1 MAMLLAAALRE
12 TKGCIRRV
20 NRGYRSVLV
29 FYSGW
34 AGLCL
39 AQWPNLN
46 FRLLVLFL
54 IFNVSLKKSFTYF
67 YFLEIH
73 KIKVTLLWVL
83 FNSTG
88 KIFYG

>member
-34 AGLCL
+34 VGLCL
-39 AQWPNLN
+39 AQCPNLN

-54 IFNVSLKKSFTYF
+54 IFNVSLKKSFIYF
-67 YFLEIH
+67 YFLEIR